1 MKNVFAII
9 VLFFLSTTGSAQ
21 GVHIGAKVGANLS
34 DASGKSFQS
43 GFHFGYHAGIF
54 SELMLTKKFG
64 LAPEVLF
71 SETNLRAGNSFSSLY
86 STVSLANV
94 SDIKLHYLS
103 IPVLLAYKP
112 IPFITF
118 HAGPQFGVLMNQ
130 TRTLV
135 ANGTDAFKK
144 GDISVLAGAQLNVLK
159 FRVYARY
166 VVGLSNLND
175 IDNRDKWRSQSLQ
188 AGVGFTL

>member
-1 MKNVFAII
+1 MKNVFTI
-9 VLFFLSTTGSAQ
+9 VILFFLVASGSAQ
-21 GVHIGAKVGANLS
+21 GIHIGAKVGANLS

-54 SELMLTKKFG
+54 SELMFTKKFG

-71 SETNLRAGNSFSSLY
+71 SETNLRAGNSFSTLY
-86 STVSLANV
+86 SSVSLANV

-103 IPVLLAYKP
+103 IPVLLAYNP
-112 IPFITF
+112 IPFLTF

-130 TRTLV
+130 TKTLV

-144 GDISVLAGAQLNVLK
+144 GDVSVLAGAQLNVLK

-166 VVGLSNLND
+166 VVGLSNIND

-188 AGVGFTL
+188 AGLGFTL

>member
-9 VLFFLSTTGSAQ
+9 VLFFLVTSGSAQ

-54 SELMLTKKFG
+54 SELMFTKKFG

-71 SETNLRAGNSFSSLY
+71 SETNLRVGNSYSALY
-86 STVSLANV
+86 SSVSLANV

-130 TRTLV
+130 TKTLT
-135 ANGTDAFKK
+135 ANSADAFKK

-175 IDNRDKWRSQSLQ
+175 IDNRDKWTSQSLQ
-188 AGVGFTL
+188 AGLGFTL

>member
-9 VLFFLSTTGSAQ
+9 VLFFLATSGSAQ
-21 GVHIGAKVGANLS
+21 GIHIGAKVGANLS

-54 SELMLTKKFG
+54 SELMFTKKFG

-71 SETNLRAGNSFSSLY
+71 SETNLRAGNSYTSLY
-86 STVSLANV
+86 GAVSLANV

-103 IPVLLAYKP
+103 IPVLLAYNP
-112 IPFITF
+112 IPFLTF

-130 TRTLV
+130 TKTLV

-166 VVGLSNLND
+166 VVGLSNIND

-188 AGVGFTL
+188 AGLGFTL

>member
-9 VLFFLSTTGSAQ
+9 VLFFLVTSGSAQ
-21 GVHIGAKVGANLS
+21 GVHIGAKVGATLS

-54 SELMLTKKFG
+54 SELMFTKKFG

-71 SETNLRAGNSFSSLY
+71 SETNLRVGNSYSALY
-86 STVSLANV
+86 SSVSLANV

-175 IDNRDKWRSQSLQ
+175 IDNRDKWTSQSLQ
-188 AGVGFTL
+188 AGLGFTL

>member
-9 VLFFLSTTGSAQ
+9 VLFFLVTSGSAQ

-34 DASGKSFQS
+34 DASGNSFQS

-54 SELMLTKKFG
+54 SELMFTKKFG

-71 SETNLRAGNSFSSLY
+71 SETNLRVGNSFSTLY
-86 STVSLANV
+86 SSVSLANV

-130 TRTLV
+130 TKTLT
-135 ANGTDAFKK
+135 ANSADAFKK
-144 GDISVLAGAQLNVLK
+144 GDLSVLAGAQLNVLK

-188 AGVGFTL
+188 AGLGFTL